1 MTPTS
6 RLDQDIQYIKGVG
19 PHIGK
24 ILLKLGI
31 RSVRDFILYF
41 PRAHEDRRSLPMIR
55 ELPLNKPAAFIGILQ
70 SVSEERRKNNLHVI
84 TATIQDAKGS
94 ISAVWYN
101 QKFLSKILIPGA
113 RLLLR
118 GKLEINSF
126 TQHPQFA
133 CQDVEP
139 LVTAEDI
146 RHSTRCI
153 VPIYA
158 LTYGLYAAK
167 MRQIAHSILI
177 PDYLREFRDPLPES
191 LKQQLSLMS
200 FQEALYQMHFPS
212 SPETAIQARQR
223 LVFDELFVFQ
233 LALAQKRFEHQQQP
247 TRFQLQG
254 KGPLTQ
260 AYVDTLPYTLT
271 AAQQRTIHEI
281 ASNVGEPH
289 AMNRLLQGD
298 VGSGKTDVALMAL
311 LMAVQ
316 SQKKGALLAPTQ
328 ILAEQHYIKCIQ
340 RLQPLGI
347 PVYLLT
353 GASRSRERK
362 QIFEALVSD
371 TPMIIVGT
379 HALLEEPVKIPN
391 LAMAV
396 IDEQHRFGVLQRSTL
411 RQKEYH
417 PHCLFMTATPIP
429 RSFLLTSFGDLDKS
443 VLDEMPPGRQPI
455 NTLYAKPKYQEAVW
469 QHCEKRLQKGEQ
481 LFVVYP
487 LIEESR
493 TLDLSSALEGQAQL
507 QQRFPQHPVGLIHG
521 RMKAS
526 EKTEIMAHFRDK
538 KCHILVATTVIEVGI
553 DIPNATMMV
562 IMDAERFGLSQL
574 HQLRGR
580 IGRGPIASV
589 CTLIATPKNENARKR
604 ISAMLETTD
613 GFRLS
618 EIDLK
623 IRGPGDVL
631 GTRQAGLPEFKLADL
646 VEDASILKVARK
658 AAFHL
663 IKYDPTFQNP
673 AHIGLKHMLMRSH
686 GWGLTQRLD

>member
-1 MTPTS
+1 M
-6 RLDQDIQYIKGVG
+6 
-19 PHIGK
+19 GK
-24 ILLKLGI
+24 TLLKLGI
-31 RSVRDFILYF
+31 HSVRDFILYF
-41 PRAHEDRRSLPMIR
+41 PRAHEDRRTLPMIR
-55 ELPLNKPAAFIGILQ
+55 ELTLNKATAFIGIVQ
-70 SVSEERRKNNLHVI
+70 SVTEERRKNNLHVI
-84 TATIQDAKGS
+84 NAIIQDAQGMVT
-94 ISAVWYN
+94 AVWYN

-118 GKLEINSF
+118 GKLEQNSF
-126 TQHPQFA
+126 THQPHFI
-133 CQDVEP
+133 CQDVES
-139 LVTAEDI
+139 LLTAEDL

-167 MRQIAHSILI
+167 MRQIAHSVLI
-177 PDYLREFRDPLPES
+177 PDYLRDFRDPLPES

-200 FQEALYQMHFPS
+200 FQDALYQMHFPS
-212 SPETAIQARQR
+212 SPERGIQARQR

-233 LALAQKRFEHQQQP
+233 LALAQKRFEHHQQP

-254 KGPLTQ
+254 EGPFTR
-260 AYVDTLPYTLT
+260 AYLENLPYTLT
-271 AAQQRTIHEI
+271 MAQQRVIEEI
-281 ASNVGEPH
+281 ARNVGDAH

-328 ILAEQHYIKCIQ
+328 ILAEQHYAKCMQ

-347 PVYLLT
+347 PIHLLT

-362 QIFEALVSD
+362 EIHAALSSD
-371 TPMIIVGT
+371 IPMIIIGT

-391 LAMAV
+391 LAVAV

-443 VLDEMPPGRQPI
+443 ILDEMPPGRHPI

-507 QQRFPQHPVGLIHG
+507 QQRFPNYQIGLIHG

-526 EKTEIMAHFRDK
+526 EKTDIMTRFREK
-538 KCHILVATTVIEVGI
+538 KCHVLVATTVIEVGI

-580 IGRGPIASV
+580 IGRGTVASV

-604 ISAMLETTD
+604 IAAMLETTD

-646 VEDASILKVARK
+646 VEDAAILKVARK

-663 IKYDPTFQNP
+663 IKYDPTLQNT
-673 AHIGLKHMLMRSH
+673 AHIGLKHMLIRSH